1 MGSTTGRRPRPV
13 ARAVLLVRL
22 LLGLGA
28 VMAVVAVVLGDRALG
43 DSAAPT
49 ADSARSAP
57 TVVPVVVVLFV
68 TVAAL
73 VLVLL
78 SFLTSGHDW
87 ARHSLGVA
95 FGLLGVWMAAI
106 VVAGPVPALV
116 VLGVVWVVLDVALL
130 VQLYRPGMGAL
141 VGPASRP

>member
-1 MGSTTGRRPRPV
+1 V

-22 LLGLGA
+22 LLALGA
-28 VMAVVAVVLGDRALG
+28 AMAVVAVVLGDRVLG
-43 DSAAPT
+43 DAAAPT

-57 TVVPVVVVLFV
+57 TVVPVVVVLYV

-78 SFLTSGHDW
+78 SFLTSGHGW

-95 FGLLGVWMAAI
+95 FGLLGVWMTAL
-106 VVAGPVPALV
+106 VVAGPVLTLV
-116 VLGVVWVVLDVALL
+116 VLGVVWVVLDVGLL

-141 VGPASRP
+141 VGPAPRP